1 MRQDEAFISPFEETL
16 ARPDKLDLV
25 LPKLGSLPA
34 LQNASGA
41 IVYDLTA
48 SKTRYLLILGDAVN
62 HNHPILICINLEL
75 NTWRNI
81 RLKNAEKVPRGRSRA
96 SMIVIGDLRAPD
108 SDVFLCLFGGVNEDP
123 DTGRIRYLDTFA
135 VANLSKSTWIIPD
148 GTVPN
153 DIGPLGAIE
162 QRNSQEYVSPAL
174 FAHSIA
180 NAKAEFSKAYI
191 FDPQKKNNQFAE
203 LDMDATSC
211 CPRPARSF
219 LLQPSQSTNKYC
231 GEFLVV
237 ICGRQ
242 RSLNR
247 FPGIPTE
254 PDELESLYIKPRVE
268 IWIATLHEPGGESGS
283 ASDRYSEVGEIKS
296 DSEDSTSDDESSND
310 SSNTNITRREIRQN
324 PLAQRAIRTGQ
335 AIVRKSEIVLT
346 WQNMTGGRA
355 KLSLQHLTESFRIEA
370 MFLSGELSTRF
381 EPAEYS
387 SNHPLSPNLIL
398 LGSDHEFLG
407 EIRVDLFNAVASIS
421 LRSLCEAEDDE
432 VENSSF
438 SQHLD
443 QTMSIRSTTNFDELD
458 EDMVL
463 YDAIEPPEGIGE
475 TSSDESNEMT
485 EDDMSLQARRTE
497 TWLALIADEQLDPSI
512 VGRAGGTD
520 PFLLSPRSE
529 YMDVESE

>member
-1 MRQDEAFISPFEETL
+1 MRQDEAFISPFQETL

-123 DTGRIRYLDTFA
+123 DTGQIRYLDTFA
-135 VANLSKSTWIIPD
+135 VANLSKSTWTIPD
-148 GTVPN
+148 GVLPR
-153 DIGPLGAIE
+153 DIGPLGALE
-162 QRNSQEYVSPAL
+162 QRASQE
-174 FAHSIA
+174 HSIA
-180 NAKAEFSKAYI
+180 SAKAEFSKVYI
-191 FDPQKKNNQFAE
+191 FDPQVKNNQFAE
-203 LDMDATSC
+203 LEMDSASR

-219 LLQPSQSTNKYC
+219 LLQLSQSTNRYC
-231 GEFLVV
+231 DEFLVV
-237 ICGRQ
+237 TCSRQ
-242 RSLNR
+242 RSLNK
-247 FPGIPTE
+247 FPSIPTE

-268 IWIATLHEPGGESGS
+268 IWIATLHEPRGGSGS

-296 DSEDSTSDDESSND
+296 NSENSTSDDESSEI
-310 SSNTNITRREIRQN
+310 SSGSNITQRKIRPN

-346 WQNMTGGRA
+346 WKNMTGGRA
-355 KLSLQHLTESFRIEA
+355 KLSLQHLTDSFRIEA
-370 MFLSGELSTRF
+370 MFLSGEISTRF
-381 EPAEYS
+381 EPSEYS

-443 QTMSIRSTTNFDELD
+443 RAMSLRSTPNFGELD

-463 YDAIEPPEGIGE
+463 YDANEPPGGIGE
-475 TSSDESNEMT
+475 TSSDESTEMT
-485 EDDMSLQARRTE
+485 DDNMSLQARRTE

-512 VGRAGGTD
+512 VGRTNGTD